1 MKWLRKL
8 LQAVKRWLRGSS
20 NSSMSATPKRS
31 FRNSTRRL
39 QRWRK
44 WAVDNPSNPWPGVE
58 RLALLKDLLQHKG
71 WEVYKELLELEID
84 RESQRILN
92 ILPQDETNFKRGL
105 IQGYMMSLGMI
116 ELTLQRVE
124 AKKAN
129 DESGKRNVSAR
140 DRGNRV
146 PKSAFWGSPN
156 FYG

>member
-1 MKWLRKL
+1 M
-8 LQAVKRWLRGSS
+8 
-20 NSSMSATPKRS
+20 
-31 FRNSTRRL
+31 
-39 QRWRK
+39 
-44 WAVDNPSNPWPGVE
+44 E